1 MLMDVLASCPD
12 KLRRILRSSE
22 VAEKYFDFRIFWT
35 SPSAKPP
42 RGRTKEQQQRAVA
55 PQPECLNIRNAALS
69 SAHCSRSSRAA
80 SAACGASLQRAPLA
94 VRSVR
99 VAAVQRM
106 PLHSRNVQHLRLL
119 SFSTRYSRRSGTV
132 RGSRSRCSTAL
143 FSNIQRVPLMV
154 QASSAPARAVKRCSV
169 ARGRVR
175 GWRGS
180 WAVCAA
186 RIKASRDA
194 MV

>member
-1 MLMDVLASCPD
+1 MDVLASCPD

-132 RGSRSRCSTAL
+132 RGSRSRRSLAVQHCAIQQYSARATHGAG
-143 FSNIQRVPLMV
+143 IQRAGTRGETMQRRSRQGTRLVGQLGSV
-154 QASSAPARAVKRCSV
+154 RCSH
-169 ARGRVR
+169 
-175 GWRGS
+175 
-180 WAVCAA
+180 
-186 RIKASRDA
+186 
-194 MV
+194 